1 MRKHRSYYL
10 VVMGMVVSMLLS
22 ACQAASVGG
31 VQAGANFVPM
41 RVTADSCDYGGEIR
55 SIEALDDLTVKFTL
69 CRPDPAFLTKIA
81 NPVFSIQDAG
91 VFTEAGGDSDALSE
105 QVVGTGPYLVNNY
118 VRGDRIVLQAN
129 PNYWGVPAK
138 NSQLTFRWSVSTT
151 ARQADLHFASAVGAN
166 NLSIPS
172 FSQVITNNRFKLYY
186 RPALNVAYLGI
197 NNTIAPFTD
206 ERVRQAF
213 ATALNRQDL
222 LEDAFPQGATLAQQF
237 VPSILDPGYSDTLLW
252 WDYNPKDAKDLL
264 TDAGF
269 DFKQTIDL
277 YYPNIS
283 SAFMQSP
290 ATVAETIQAQLAEI
304 GVKVKL
310 VRSADFLSLVEQGK
324 VGLFLY
330 GATAV
335 YPDPTAFYDVY
346 LKGEQ
351 TYFGAPYADIVEQ
364 LDIAAQSA
372 EVKERQAAYDVANE
386 LIKQHVPMIP
396 LAHTN
401 SGLGFKSEVLNVVV
415 GPQNENFEEMSSP
428 EDRLIF
434 LQENEPE
441 SLWPGDETQVDTLRI
456 ARLLYSTLVQYE
468 FGGTTIKPGLAEFW
482 EYSPDLLEWT
492 FSLRYNVK
500 FSNGE
505 PLDANDVVTTFA
517 AQWDAANPYHTGRDG
532 NFTYFKQFF
541 GNFLNV
547 AP

>member
-129 PNYWGVPAK
+129 PDYWGVPAK

-151 ARQADLHFASAVGAN
+151 ARQADLQFASADGAN